1 MKNVYFISDL
11 HLGANYLNPPRE
23 FEDRV
28 VKFLYSIK
36 DDASHLYL
44 LGDILDYWFEYKTV
58 VPRGYVRFFG
68 ALAALADSGV
78 KITWIVGN
86 HDIWLFDYLK
96 NEIGMDVVDGEVV
109 TEFAGKR
116 FYLAHGD
123 ALGGLKPGFKFIR
136 AIFRN
141 KFCQWLYAQLPPC
154 WTVPFA
160 HAWSG
165 HSRETGKKYEVIDPE
180 TDNYVQF
187 AYQYNKNNPFVDYF
201 IFGHRHVIFDYNPE
215 NMKNSSVIILG
226 DWISHFSY
234 AIFDGKCL
242 KMDKF
247 SAEN

>member
-1 MKNVYFISDL
+1 MD
-11 HLGANYLNPPRE
+11 
-23 FEDRV
+23 
-28 VKFLYSIK
+28 
-36 DDASHLYL
+36 
-44 LGDILDYWFEYKTV
+44 
-58 VPRGYVRFFG
+58 
-68 ALAALADSGV
+68 
-78 KITWIVGN
+78 
-86 HDIWLFDYLK
+86 
-96 NEIGMDVVDGEVV
+96 GMDVVDGEVV

-123 ALGGLKPGFKFIR
+123 ALGSLKPGFKFIR

-165 HSRETGKKYEVIDPE
+165 HSRETGKKYEVKDPE

-187 AYQYNKNNPFVDYF
+187 AYHYNKNNPFVDYF

-234 AIFDGKCL
+234 AVFDGKCL
-242 KMDKF
+242 KLDKF
-247 SAEN
+247 SGEK